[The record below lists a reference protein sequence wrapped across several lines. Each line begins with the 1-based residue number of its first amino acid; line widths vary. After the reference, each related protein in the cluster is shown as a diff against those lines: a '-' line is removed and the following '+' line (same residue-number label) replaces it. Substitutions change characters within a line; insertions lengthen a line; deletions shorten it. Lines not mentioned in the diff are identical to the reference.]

1 MSVPSSHLE
10 NLELQQFSP
19 QDMIAPQS
27 VMHSMSVNLRE
38 SSPIFL
44 GESDVADSRGDII
57 SRGIISE
64 EDARC
69 IYERYDTSLA

>member
-1 MSVPSSHLE
+1 MSVSSSHLE

-57 SRGIISE
+57 SRGIISD
-64 EDARC
+64 EDARN
-69 IYERYDTSLA
+69 IYER